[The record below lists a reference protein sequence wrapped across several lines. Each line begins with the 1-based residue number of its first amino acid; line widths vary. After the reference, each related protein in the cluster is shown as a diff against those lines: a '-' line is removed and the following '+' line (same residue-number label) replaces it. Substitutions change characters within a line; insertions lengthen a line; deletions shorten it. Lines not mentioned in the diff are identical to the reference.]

1 MTMHTYKV
9 DNYGIFIPIS
19 QIKQATYDD
28 LKTLEENG
36 EIMMFDRDDIEDIE
50 IYPLTDVG
58 DIDIWR
64 SPWNNDLEAIVF
76 IANNRPSL
84 YSPAYAKP
92 SDLIKEIKDAYGKYF
107 PDNYNFEA
115 NIVWAKY
122 ITWG

>member
-50 IYPLTDVG
+50 IYPLTNIG
-58 DIDIWR
+58 DIDWYK
-64 SPWNNDLEAIVF
+64 PNEDTNAVVF
-76 IANNRPSL
+76 IANNRSSL

-107 PDNYNFEA
+107 PDNYDFEA

>member
-1 MTMHTYKV
+1 MHTYKV

-58 DIDIWR
+58 DIDWR

-76 IANNRPSL
+76 IANNKPKL
-84 YSPAYAKP
+84 YSSAYTGTN
-92 SDLIKEIKDAYGKYF
+92 DLIKEIKDEYGKYF
-107 PDNYNFEA
+107 PDDYDFEA

>member
-1 MTMHTYKV
+1 MTMNTYQI
-9 DNYGIFIPIS
+9 DNYGIFISIS

-36 EIMMFDRDDIEDIE
+36 EVMMFERDDIEDIE
-50 IYPLTDVG
+50 IYPLTDIG
-58 DIDIWR
+58 HIDWHT
-64 SPWNNDLEAIVF
+64 PWNEDSNAVVF

-84 YSPAYAKP
+84 YSTAYAEP
-92 SDLIKEIKDAYGKYF
+92 NNLIKEIKDAYGKYF
-107 PDNYNFEA
+107 PDDYDFEA

>member
-1 MTMHTYKV
+1 MHTYKV

-58 DIDIWR
+58 DIDWR
-64 SPWNNDLEAIVF
+64 SPWNNDLEAIIF
-76 IANNRPSL
+76 IANNKPKL
-84 YSPAYAKP
+84 YSSAYTGTN
-92 SDLIKEIKDAYGKYF
+92 DLINEIKDEYGKYF
-107 PDNYNFEA
+107 PDDYDFEA

>member
-36 EIMMFDRDDIEDIE
+36 EIMMFDRDDIEDIK
-50 IYPLTDVG
+50 IYPLTNIG
-58 DIDIWR
+58 DIDWYKPNIKDYN
-64 SPWNNDLEAIVF
+64 SVLF

>member
-1 MTMHTYKV
+1 MTMHTYIV

-36 EIMMFDRDDIEDIE
+36 EIMMFDRDDIENIE
-50 IYPLTDVG
+50 IYPLKNIG
-58 DIDIWR
+58 DIDWYK
-64 SPWNNDLEAIVF
+64 PNEDTNAVVF
-76 IANNRPSL
+76 IANYRSSL

-107 PDNYNFEA
+107 PDNYDFEA